1 MRTTVSFEV
10 DEILDGID
18 KSELEDY
25 VAAHINEFCLGNL
38 LEKVESTVLEEFL
51 ERKGYNFQIDE
62 KALKKSFKGCIQKAA
77 TTIKKAIKDM
87 EEKDVRFT
95 YSQTR
100 NLVSKLEEIINR
112 CQD

>member
-18 KSELEDY
+18 RSELEDY

-38 LEKVESTVLEEFL
+38 LEKVESAVLEEFL

-62 KALKKSFKGCIQKAA
+62 KALKKSLKGCIQKAA
-77 TTIKKAIKDM
+77 TTIKKAIEDI

-100 NLVSKLEEIINR
+100 NLVSKLEEIING